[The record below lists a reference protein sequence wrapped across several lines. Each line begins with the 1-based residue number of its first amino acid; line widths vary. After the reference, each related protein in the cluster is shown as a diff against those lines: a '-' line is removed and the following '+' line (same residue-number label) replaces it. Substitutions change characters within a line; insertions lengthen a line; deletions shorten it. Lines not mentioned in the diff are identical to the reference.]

1 MLYYKEFQK
10 NDYVPEIL
18 GRKKKFDNTIYTFDI
33 ETTSYLVLNGKQ
45 LNTIEYLNLNK
56 QEKEEVET
64 KATMYIWQ
72 FRN

>member
-1 MLYYKEFQK
+1 MIYWNNYEGHLVDIKGQRNKY
-10 NDYVPEIL
+10 
-18 GRKKKFDNTIYTFDI
+18 DNTIYTFDI

-45 LNTIEYLNLNK
+45 LNTMEYLKLNK

-72 FRN
+72 FRY